1 MCHTLGIHRES
12 ILRKDHPDVAHQK
25 RLVFWVLHMIEK
37 NLSLTLGRSSN
48 FRDYDIDCDYFSVS
62 SDPRLAP
69 WDLANIA
76 CIKVGSVQSRM
87 YDQFYSAT
95 AKRQSPDQRAQAAE
109 EIVVEVHRL
118 RDELRSVCSRD
129 ALIWSAADQRN
140 KIDTSGAYL
149 IEWLQ
154 VAMSHDGFFFNSLL
168 TTCYLCQTSTSEYAE
183 ISTRCHSAAKL
194 SLSEFSGTSDRVHHY
209 DFYKSCDFL
218 NWYVSSIMSCIH
230 ACA

>member
-12 ILRKDHPDVAHQK
+12 VVRKDPPDVAHQK
-25 RLVFWVLHMIEK
+25 RLVFWMLHMVEK
-37 NLSLTLGRSSN
+37 NLSLTLGRGSN

-62 SDPRLAP
+62 PDPRLAP

-76 CIKVGSVQSRM
+76 CIKVGSVQSRI

-95 AKRQSPDQRAQAAE
+95 AKRQSPDQRAQVAE
-109 EIVVEVHRL
+109 EIVIEIHRL
-118 RDELRSVCSRD
+118 HDELKSVCKRD
-129 ALIWSAADQRN
+129 ILIWSAADQSN

-149 IEWLQ
+149 VEWLQ
-154 VAMSHDGFFFNSLL
+154 VAMSHEGFFFNSLL

-194 SLSEFSGTSDRVHHY
+194 SLSEFNGTSDRVHHH
-209 DFYKSCDFL
+209 DFYQSRDFI
-218 NWYVSSIMSCIH
+218 NWYLCSIMSCIH
-230 ACA
+230 AYA